1 MCSRRVAPSRAS
13 DVNISC
19 IPSGV
24 LGIQKTSWLFAVDS
38 CAKGGASYLTNPF
51 SRHYSIA
58 SEVISIFSRFALMQI
73 LMYFKIPRFA
83 SPIIRGNHPRIFF
96 LSQVAEV
103 LASAVTRAPVES
115 DSCLKYSILTWV
127 SVYLSH
133 FISAPS
139 YAPLSRLSKW
149 LAGCLPVL
157 ATNCSEERRS
167 QLQQRLRS
175 NKTFLKSKLL
185 RLIEK

>member
-1 MCSRRVAPSRAS
+1 M
-13 DVNISC
+13 
-19 IPSGV
+19 
-24 LGIQKTSWLFAVDS
+24 
-38 CAKGGASYLTNPF
+38 
-51 SRHYSIA
+51 
-58 SEVISIFSRFALMQI
+58 ISIFSRFALMQI
-73 LMYFKIPRFA
+73 LTHLKILRFA
-83 SPIIRGNHPRIFF
+83 SPNIRGNHPRIFF

-115 DSCLKYSILTWV
+115 DSCLKYSFSTLFSV
-127 SVYLSH
+127 SLSH
-133 FISAPS
+133 FILAPTC
-139 YAPLSRLSKW
+139 APLSRLSKW

-157 ATNCSEERRS
+157 ATNCREERRS